1 MVECLRHVVGR
12 AVDEVVRAEL
22 EESASLSVPRD
33 RDGAEAEAVCE
44 LHPK

>member
-1 MVECLRHVVGR
+1 
-12 AVDEVVRAEL
+12 VRAEL

-44 LHPK
+44 LHPKIGRGRRYPGW